1 MGLRFPDLANLL
13 HNPQHNRI
21 LRLSFPHEDGP
32 AASLLANR
40 LHAVESLSRDFAYTI
55 EALSDDAG
63 IALKDVLGRMVTIEL
78 VRGDGS
84 VRHFNGYVFDFKFVR
99 TDGGY
104 AFYSMV
110 LRPWLAYLKLRKNA
124 YLYHGK
130 TLREQTQIVLAEY
143 GAHADWDIRLVGDD
157 TPVTMACQ
165 FGETDHNYLHRRW
178 EAAGWYYWYEHTAT
192 GHKLILADDSTRA
205 QPIDGPVA
213 EIRFQKHGGSIEEE
227 GIGVWSP
234 TRRIVAGR
242 TVLSSFD
249 FKHPLPT
256 VVEVPTIA
264 DQGDVLHIETFEYAG
279 AYGFRHWADGN
290 AKGQLRMEELESH
303 CKLQEAEG
311 NNRFTL
317 PGRAFTLVDHF
328 QYDPFAPGHDPRKAE
343 FLILS
348 VEHSA
353 ANNCLQG
360 TDPAPDY
367 RNTMICTRK
376 SVPWRP
382 GRGFNSVDTKMPGP
396 QTAVVV
402 GPPGKEIHTDEHGRV
417 RVQFHWDREGSHD
430 ERSSAFVRVASSWAG
445 GNYGAIALPRIG
457 DEVIVQWLD
466 GNPDLPIITGRV
478 YNGTNMAPWQL
489 PSQSALSGIRSSEL
503 KGGLGA
509 GNRNNHLLLD
519 DTNGQIQAVLSSDH
533 QHSQLS
539 LGYMTRV
546 TGTEG
551 RRDFR
556 GEGYEL
562 RTDGWGALRAAR
574 GLLVTAWPQAAYDEG
589 ATQQDNTEGADT
601 LRAVLGSAAS
611 RSKAAEMASDARG
624 ENKHGHRGLDS
635 HASLNEHSWSM
646 ARPVVFITGPEGV
659 ATSTPRSIVHAAGE
673 DLGNYAVGHLDLTAG
688 KILSLSAAQG
698 MRQHV
703 ERGGHSTVVSH
714 GDYHVHVQDGRT
726 EVVSQKGITIEA
738 KTGDITLM
746 TKGGSIVLTEGGDI
760 LIKGAKETHEIKGNI
775 ELGAA
780 KVINSGSVPA
790 PDSTPFW
797 GQMNIGKFS
806 QQLVLAESLHKLGG
820 KAAHYAYRIVGKD
833 GAVLKTGKLDA
844 EGKSERV
851 FTEDMEELHAEID
864 MHGGKWQVAQD
875 DHHAVDSPAMAS
887 ADGADVPVGVGLLAN
902 RLPMP
907 IDMAHS
913 LFRPDGRIDAE
924 STAMSVLETR
934 LKLPAAAVLELVS
947 DRGALNQQVIA
958 KAGAVDTLH
967 GAVNDACAR
976 LLAALGGR
984 WTPGTTLPHDI
995 HGLFERAK
1003 AQRASAGVA
1012 TTPNVETSEAAE
1024 VVVTDTDTWTA
1035 LSQSEPF
1042 AVELDELPSE
1052 MRGEA
1057 RSDGA

>member
-1 MGLRFPDLANLL
+1 MGFRSPHLATLL
-13 HNPQHNRI
+13 HDAQHNRI
-21 LRLSFPHEDGP
+21 LRLRFPHEDGP
-32 AASLLANR
+32 AAVLLPNR
-40 LHAVESLSRDFAYTI
+40 LDGVEGLSRDFAYTI
-55 EALSDDAG
+55 EVLSNDAG
-63 IALKDVLGRMVTIEL
+63 IVLKDLLGRMATVEL

-84 VRHFNGYVFDFKFVR
+84 VRHFNGYVFDFKLVR

-110 LRPWLAYLKLRKNA
+110 LRPWLAYLKLRKDA
-124 YLYHGK
+124 CLYHGK
-130 TLREQTQIVLAEY
+130 TLREQTEAVLAEY
-143 GAHADWDIRLVGDD
+143 GAHADWDIRIVGDD
-157 TPVTMACQ
+157 VPMTMACQ
-165 FGETDHNYLHRRW
+165 FNETDHNYLHRRW

-192 GHKLILADDSTRA
+192 GHKLVLADDSTRA
-205 QPIDGPVA
+205 QPIDGPTA

-227 GIGVWSP
+227 GIGTWSP
-234 TRRIVAGR
+234 ARRIVAGR

-249 FKHPLPT
+249 FKRSLPT
-256 VVEVPTIA
+256 TVDVPTIV
-264 DQGDVLHIETFEYAG
+264 DQGDILHIETYEYAG
-279 AYGFRHWADGN
+279 AYGFRHRADGN

-303 CKLQEAEG
+303 CKHHDAEG
-311 NNRFTL
+311 NNRYAL

-328 QYDPFAPGHDPRKAE
+328 LFDPFVPGHDPSKAE

-353 ANNCLQG
+353 ANNYLQG
-360 TDPAPDY
+360 NDAASDY
-367 RNTMICTRK
+367 RHTMTCTRK

-382 GRGFNSVDTKMPGP
+382 GRGFNSVDTRMPGP
-396 QTAVVV
+396 QTAIVVA
-402 GPPGKEIHTDEHGRV
+402 PPGEEIHTDEHGRI

-430 ERSSAFVRVASSWAG
+430 ERSSAFVRIASSWAS
-445 GNYGAIALPRIG
+445 GNYGAIALPRAG

-466 GNPDLPIITGRV
+466 GNPDLPIITGRL

-489 PSQSALSGIRSSEL
+489 PSQGALSGIRSSEL
-503 KGGLGA
+503 KGGFGA
-509 GNRNNHLLLD
+509 GNRNNHLLMD
-519 DTNGQIQAVLSSDH
+519 DTNGQIQAVLASDH
-533 QHSQLS
+533 QHSQLN
-539 LGYMTRV
+539 LGYLTRV

-562 RTDGWGALRAAR
+562 RTDGWGSLRAAK
-574 GLLVTAWPQAAYDEG
+574 GLLVTAWPQGAHDEG

-601 LRAVLGSAAS
+601 LRAVLDSAAN
-611 RSKAAEMASDARG
+611 RNQAAQMASDARG
-624 ENKHGHRGLDS
+624 ENKHGHRGLDA
-635 HASLNEHSWSM
+635 HTSLNEHSWSL
-646 ARPVVFITGPEGV
+646 AKPVVFITGPEGV

-698 MRQHV
+698 IQQHV

-738 KTGDITLM
+738 KTGDITLK

-797 GQMNIGKFS
+797 GQMNVGKFS
-806 QQLVLAESLHKLGG
+806 QQLVLAEALHMVGG
-820 KAAHYAYRIVGKD
+820 KAANYAYKIVGKD

-844 EGKSERV
+844 EGKSDRV

-864 MHGGKWQVAQD
+864 MHGGRWQVAQD
-875 DHHAVDSPAMAS
+875 DRHAVDKPAIAP
-887 ADGADVPVGVGLLAN
+887 ADSTDVPVGVRLLAD

-907 IDMAHS
+907 VDMAHG
-913 LFRPDGRIDAE
+913 LFRPDGRIDMA

-934 LKLPAAAVLELVS
+934 LKLPAAAIVELVRH
-947 DRGALNQQVIA
+947 RGAPDPVGIA
-958 KAGAVDTLH
+958 KAGAVDVVH
-967 GAVNDACAR
+967 GAVNDASAR

-984 WTPGTTLPHDI
+984 WTPGTALPHDVR
-995 HGLFERAK
+995 GLFERAK
-1003 AQRASAGVA
+1003 AQRANAAAAVPDGE
-1012 TTPNVETSEAAE
+1012 PPETDE
-1024 VVVTDTDTWTA
+1024 VVIADNDAWTA

-1042 AVELDELPSE
+1042 AVNLDELPAE

-1057 RSDGA
+1057 TGAVD

>member
-1 MGLRFPDLANLL
+1 LL
-13 HNPQHNRI
+13 P
-21 LRLSFPHEDGP
+21 
-32 AASLLANR
+32 NR
-40 LHAVESLSRDFAYTI
+40 LDAVESLSCDFVYTV
-55 EALSDDAG
+55 ELLSDDAR
-63 IALKDVLGRMVTIEL
+63 IALKDVLGRMATVDL
-78 VRGDGS
+78 VRGDGT
-84 VRHFNGYVFDFKFVR
+84 VRQFNGYVFDFKLVR

-110 LRPWLAYLKLRKNA
+110 LRPWLAYLKLRKDA
-124 YLYHGK
+124 CLYHGK
-130 TLREQTQIVLAEY
+130 TLREQTEAVFAEY
-143 GAHADWDIRLVGDD
+143 GTHADWDIRIAGDD
-157 TPVTMACQ
+157 TPMTMACQ

-178 EAAGWYYWYEHTAT
+178 EAAGWYYWYEHTST

-205 QPIDGPVA
+205 QPIDGPTT
-213 EIRFQKHGGSIEEE
+213 EIRFQKHGGSVEEE
-227 GIGVWSP
+227 GIGAWSP
-234 TRRIVAGR
+234 ARRIVAGR

-249 FKHPLPT
+249 FKRPLPIT
-256 VVEVPTIA
+256 MDVPTIA
-264 DQGDVLHIETFEYAG
+264 DQGEVLHVETYEYAG
-279 AYGFRHWADGN
+279 AYGFRHRADGN
-290 AKGQLRMEELESH
+290 AKGRLRMEELESR
-303 CKLQEAEG
+303 CKHQEAEG
-311 NNRFTL
+311 NNRYAL

-328 QYDPFAPGHDPRKAE
+328 QFDPFEPGYDQRKAV

-353 ANNCLQG
+353 ANNYLQG
-360 TDPAPDY
+360 KDSAPDY
-367 RNTMICTRK
+367 RNTMTCTRK

-382 GRGFNSVDTKMPGP
+382 CRGFNSVDTRMPGP
-396 QTAVVV
+396 QTAIVV
-402 GPPGKEIHTDEHGRV
+402 GPPGEEIHTDEHGRV

-445 GNYGAIALPRIG
+445 GNFGAIALPRIG

-478 YNGTNMAPWQL
+478 YNGMNMAPWQL
-489 PSQSALSGIRSSEL
+489 PSQGALTGIRSSEL

-509 GNRNNHLLLD
+509 GNRNNHLLMD

-533 QHSQLS
+533 QHSQLN
-539 LGYMTRV
+539 LGYLTRV

-562 RTDGWGALRAAR
+562 RTDGWGALRAAK
-574 GLLVTAWPQAAYDEG
+574 GLLVTSWPQAAHDEG

-601 LRAVLGSAAS
+601 LRAVLDSAAS
-611 RSKAAEMASDARG
+611 RSRAAAMASDARG
-624 ENKHGHRGLDS
+624 DNKHGHRGLGS
-635 HASLNEHSWSM
+635 HASLNEHSWSL
-646 ARPVVFITGPEGV
+646 AKPVVFITGPEGV

-703 ERGGHSTVVSH
+703 ERGGHSTVISH
-714 GDYHVHVQDGRT
+714 GDYHVHVQDGGT

-738 KTGDITLM
+738 KTGDITLK
-746 TKGGSIVLTEGGDI
+746 TKGGSIVLTESGDI
-760 LIKGAKETHEIKGNI
+760 LIKGAKETHDIKGNI

-780 KVINSGSVPA
+780 KVVNSGSVPA

-797 GQMNIGKFS
+797 GRMNVGKFS

-820 KAAHYAYRIVGKD
+820 QAANYAYKIVGRD
-833 GAVLKTGKLDA
+833 GAVLKMGKLDA

-864 MHGGKWQVAQD
+864 MHDGRWQVARD
-875 DHHAVDSPAMAS
+875 DRHAVDTPAVAPT
-887 ADGADVPVGVGLLAN
+887 AGADVPVGVRLLAD

-907 IDMAHS
+907 VDMAHG
-913 LFRPDGRIDAE
+913 LFRPDGRIDVE

-934 LKLPAAAVLELVS
+934 LKLPAAAIVDLVRH
-947 DRGALNQQVIA
+947 RGALDPAALA
-958 KAGAVDTLH
+958 KAGAADVVH
-967 GAVNDACAR
+967 GAVNDASAR
-976 LLAALGGR
+976 LLATLGGR
-984 WTPGTTLPHDI
+984 WRPGTALPHDI
-995 HGLFERAK
+995 HGLFERAQS
-1003 AQRASAGVA
+1003 QRASANA
-1012 TTPNVETSEAAE
+1012 TTPDMEVDEADE
-1024 VVVTDTDTWTA
+1024 VVISDTEGWTA

-1042 AVELDELPSE
+1042 AVELDELPAE

-1057 RSDGA
+1057 GAAIDRTHRQL

>member
-1 MGLRFPDLANLL
+1 MGFHSPHFASLL
-13 HNPQHNRI
+13 HDPQRNRI

-32 AASLLANR
+32 AAALLANR
-40 LHAVESLSRDFAYTI
+40 LDASESLSRDFAYTV
-55 EALSDDAG
+55 EVLSDDAG
-63 IALKDVLGRMVTIEL
+63 IVLKDVLGRMVTVDL

-84 VRHFNGYVFDFKFVR
+84 VRHFNGYVFDFKLVR

-110 LRPWLAYLKLRKNA
+110 LRPWLAYLKLRKDA
-124 YLYHGK
+124 CLYHGK
-130 TLREQTQIVLAEY
+130 TLREQTEAVFAEY

-157 TPVTMACQ
+157 LPMTMACQ
-165 FGETDHNYLHRRW
+165 FAETDHNYLHRRW
-178 EAAGWYYWYEHTAT
+178 EAAGWYYWYEHTAI
-192 GHKLILADDSTRA
+192 GHKLVLADDSTRA

-227 GIGVWSP
+227 GIGAWSP
-234 TRRIVAGR
+234 TRRIVACR

-249 FKHPLPT
+249 FKRPLPT
-256 VVEVPTIA
+256 IVDVPTIA
-264 DQGDVLHIETFEYAG
+264 DQGDVLHIETYEYAG
-279 AYGFRHWADGN
+279 AYGFRHRADGN
-290 AKGQLRMEELESH
+290 AKGQLRMEELESR
-303 CKLQEAEG
+303 CKLHEAEG
-311 NNRFTL
+311 NNRFAL

-328 QYDPFAPGHDPRKAE
+328 QFDPFAPGHDPRKAE

-353 ANNCLQG
+353 ANNYLQG
-360 TDPAPDY
+360 KDAAPDY

-382 GRGFNSVDTKMPGP
+382 GRGSTSVAPTKPGP
-396 QTAVVV
+396 QTAIVVAPT
-402 GPPGKEIHTDEHGRV
+402 GEEIHTDEHGRV

-430 ERSSAFVRVASSWAG
+430 ERSSAFVRVASSWAS
-445 GNYGAIALPRIG
+445 GNYGAIALPRVG

-489 PSQSALSGIRSSEL
+489 PSQGALSGIRSSEL
-503 KGGLGA
+503 KGGFGA
-509 GNRNNHLLLD
+509 GNRNNHLLFD

-562 RTDGWGALRAAR
+562 RTDGWGALRAAK
-574 GLLVTAWPQAAYDEG
+574 GLLVTAWPQAQDEG

-601 LRAVLGSAAS
+601 LRAVLDSAAN
-611 RSKAAEMASDARG
+611 RSQAAGMASEARG
-624 ENKHGHRGLDS
+624 DNKHGHRGLDA
-635 HASLNEHSWSM
+635 HASLNEHSWSL
-646 ARPVVFITGPEGV
+646 AKPVIFITGPEGV

-738 KTGDITLM
+738 RTGDITLK

-780 KVINSGSVPA
+780 KVVNSGSVAA

-820 KAAHYAYRIVGKD
+820 KAANYAYRIVGKD
-833 GAVLKTGKLDA
+833 GAVLKTGKLDD

-864 MHGGKWQVAQD
+864 MHGGQWQVAQD
-875 DHHAVDSPAMAS
+875 DRHAVDTPALAP
-887 ADGADVPVGVGLLAN
+887 ADGTDVPIGVSLLAE

-907 IDMAHS
+907 VDVAHG
-913 LFRPDGRIDAE
+913 LFRPDGRIDVE

-934 LKLPAAAVLELVS
+934 LKLPAAAILELVRQ
-947 DRGALNQQVIA
+947 RGSLDLQAVA
-958 KAGAVDTLH
+958 KAGAVDAVH
-967 GAVNDACAR
+967 GAVNDASAK
-976 LLAALGGR
+976 LLAALGGK
-984 WTPGTTLPHDI
+984 WTPGAALPHDI
-995 HGLFERAK
+995 HGLFERAQ
-1003 AQRASAGVA
+1003 AQRASARA
-1012 TTPNVETSEAAE
+1012 AAPDVEAPDADE
-1024 VVVTDTDTWTA
+1024 VVISDTDAWTA

-1057 RSDGA
+1057 GGDGA